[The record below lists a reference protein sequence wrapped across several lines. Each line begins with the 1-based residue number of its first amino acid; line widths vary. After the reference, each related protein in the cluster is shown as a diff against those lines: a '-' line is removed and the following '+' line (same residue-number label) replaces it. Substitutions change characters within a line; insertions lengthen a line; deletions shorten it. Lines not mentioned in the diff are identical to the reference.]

1 MRVTLNRP
9 ERRNSQTPHMWHALA
24 ALGDD
29 LPDDVRVV
37 VLAGNG
43 QSFSAGLDRELLAPP
58 QPGATTLAGMARLPA
73 EEFDA
78 AVAGFQRGFT
88 WWHERPVVTVA
99 VVHGHAIG
107 AGFQLA
113 LATDLMIVAES
124 ASLQMKEVQ
133 LGLVPDLAGTAPL
146 VAAVGP
152 RRALE
157 ICVTGRAVSG
167 AEAAEMGLAVAC
179 VPDDEL
185 AAATDRLVES
195 LLAPMPGATT
205 AVLELLRGAAHRDE
219 VSQRAAERQAQYGR
233 ITELLALL
241 GG

>member
-1 MRVTLNRP
+1 
-9 ERRNSQTPHMWHALA
+9 
-24 ALGDD
+24 
-29 LPDDVRVV
+29 
-37 VLAGNG
+37 
-43 QSFSAGLDRELLAPP
+43 
-58 QPGATTLAGMARLPA
+58 
-73 EEFDA
+73 
-78 AVAGFQRGFT
+78 
-88 WWHERPVVTVA
+88 
-99 VVHGHAIG
+99 
-107 AGFQLA
+107 
-113 LATDLMIVAES
+113 
-124 ASLQMKEVQ
+124 MKEVQ